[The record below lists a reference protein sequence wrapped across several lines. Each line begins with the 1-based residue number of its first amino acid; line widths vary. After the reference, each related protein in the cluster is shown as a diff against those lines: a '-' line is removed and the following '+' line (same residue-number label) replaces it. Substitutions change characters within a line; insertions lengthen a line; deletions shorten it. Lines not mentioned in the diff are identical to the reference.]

1 MDDLE
6 WKIDDL
12 KLQVSESMRNMNDNV
27 NGLRKKI
34 DQLQHQVSLLQ
45 QKEDENG
52 NLVRGQV
59 RKVELLH
66 NQIAKLNQ
74 RIAAL
79 EICVANMQFKM
90 IQLVNHHAEEII
102 Q

>member
-12 KLQVSESMRNMNDNV
+12 KLQVSESMRNMKDNV
-27 NGLRKKI
+27 NGLRQKI
-34 DQLQHQVSLLQ
+34 DQLQHDVSLLQ

-74 RIAAL
+74 RIATL
-79 EICVANMQFKM
+79 EICVANMQFK
-90 IQLVNHHAEEII
+90 IDQLAISS
-102 Q
+102 